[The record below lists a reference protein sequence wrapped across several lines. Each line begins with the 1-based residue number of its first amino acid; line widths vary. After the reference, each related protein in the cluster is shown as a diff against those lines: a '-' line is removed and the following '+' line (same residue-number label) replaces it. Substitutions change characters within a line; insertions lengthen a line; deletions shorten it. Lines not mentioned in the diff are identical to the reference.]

1 MPLITITLGEG
12 ENEKDIRFDVSMEDY
27 NDLLN
32 NQVPG
37 DKVGPGYNFLM
48 RNVHQEDKAAFKE
61 RVLVDGKTPN
71 GMLVMLIVN
80 EVTNEVTGDV
90 AVKLKKPK
98 ALPSK

>member
-1 MPLITITLGEG
+1 MPEITITLGEG
-12 ENEKDIRFDVSMEDY
+12 DNEKDIRFNVSMEDY
-27 NDLLN
+27 NELLN

-37 DKVGPGYNFLM
+37 EKVGPGYNFLM
-48 RNVHQEDKAAFKE
+48 SNVHQEDKASFKE
-61 RVLVDGKTPN
+61 RILVDGKTPN

-98 ALPSK
+98 ALPNK

>member
-1 MPLITITLGEG
+1 MPEIIITLGEG
-12 ENEKDIRFDVSMEDY
+12 DDEKDIRFDVSMEDY
-27 NDLLN
+27 NELLN

-37 DKVGPGYNFLM
+37 DKVGPGYNFLVSH
-48 RNVHQEDKAAFKE
+48 VHQEDKATFKE
-61 RVLVDGKTPN
+61 RVLVNGKTPN